1 MKQLFKEH
9 YQIDLNIVF
18 TTVKVKNYFSLKSH
32 APLPLMANIVYKFQ
46 CLRDA
51 NTFYIGKTKRH
62 LATRVRE
69 HSQFSSAIREHLTN
83 CAMCKSNYSVNS
95 FRVVIVGNSDL
106 AISIK
111 EAMHIKLKNQF

>member
-1 MKQLFKEH
+1 MCGLIISSRNLAKG
-9 YQIDLNIVF
+9 YSAV
-18 TTVKVKNYFSLKSH
+18 
-32 APLPLMANIVYKFQ
+32 
-46 CLRDA
+46 RDA

-69 HSQFSSAIREHLTN
+69 HSQSSSAIHEHLTN

-95 FRVVIVGNSDL
+95 FRVVDVGNSDL

-111 EAMHIKLKNQF
+111 EAMHIKLK